1 MSRRA
6 AATGTIRDSSV
17 CVPDQYPALCRF
29 HMVATVSRPA
39 TSRHSPRCRT
49 QSRQVPKM
57 HLRRRVPDD
66 ATRARLSPQ
75 AQQRAGA
82 APAPANLDG
91 IYTFQLH
98 RARHFPEM
106 PTSSRMCLNAR
117 RLHRRPRARTP
128 TAVCLIHARYPSP
141 RCPARTRAPTLSCR
155 ALHPHLQ
162 PHRFPSCWPLWPRP
176 PSSPPTFVGVD
187 PVDNGYRVGS
197 RVP

>member
-39 TSRHSPRCRT
+39 TSQHSPRCRI

-66 ATRARLSPQ
+66 ATSARQSP
-75 AQQRAGA
+75 QQRAGA

-91 IYTFQLH
+91 IYTVQLH
-98 RARHFPEM
+98 RARRFSEM
-106 PTSSRMCLNAR
+106 PISSRLCLNAR
-117 RLHRRPRARTP
+117 HLHRRPKARTP

-141 RCPARTRAPTLSCR
+141 RCSARTRAPTLSRR
-155 ALHPHLQ
+155 ALHPHQQ
-162 PHRFPSCWPLWPRP
+162 PHRFPSC
-176 PSSPPTFVGVD
+176 
-187 PVDNGYRVGS
+187 
-197 RVP
+197 